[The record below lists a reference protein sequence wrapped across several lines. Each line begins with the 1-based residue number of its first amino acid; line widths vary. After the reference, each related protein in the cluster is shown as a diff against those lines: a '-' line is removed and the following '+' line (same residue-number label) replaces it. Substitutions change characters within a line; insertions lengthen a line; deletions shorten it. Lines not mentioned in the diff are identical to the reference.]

1 MADYVITTC
10 STQDI
15 CDERC
20 EKRGIKYV
28 SFHFEIDGKQYPDDN
43 GKTVPFKEF
52 YDAMRNGAM
61 TKTSQ
66 VNVEEYE
73 NFWEPF
79 LKEGKDIIHICLTS
93 GISGSINSANIAKD
107 NLSEKYPDRKLY
119 VVDSLAASVGMG
131 LLVDTLADMR
141 DEGKNID
148 ELYEFAEANKKRI
161 HHWFT
166 TPDLT
171 YLIRGGRVSKAAG
184 FIGTMMNIC
193 PLLNVDYQGKLV
205 SREKIR
211 GKKKVYQRMV
221 QIMEEHAEGGLDYN
235 KKCFIGMTDCR
246 EDAEN
251 VVSMIEG
258 KFTKMAEPM
267 EIQWVGSTIGAHTG
281 PGLIVIAF
289 WGDERVN

>member
-15 CDERC
+15 SDARC
-20 EKRGIKYV
+20 EKRDIKYV
-28 SFHFEIDGKQYPDDN
+28 SFHFELDGKQYPDDN
-43 GKTVPFKEF
+43 GKTLGFKEF

-73 NFWEPF
+73 GFWEPF
-79 LKEGKDIIHICLTS
+79 LKEGKDIIHLCLTS

-107 NLSEKYPDRKLY
+107 NLMEKYPDRKLY

-141 DEGKNID
+141 DEGKSID

-184 FIGTMMNIC
+184 MIGTMLNIC

-235 KKCFIGMTDCR
+235 KKCFIGMTDCQ

-251 VVSMIEG
+251 MVSMIEG
-258 KFTKMAEPM
+258 KFKKMAEPM

-289 WGDERVN
+289 WGDERVD